1 MSTYAIIKT
10 GGKQY
15 RVAPGDVL
23 DVERFTEHEPGD
35 TIDIDEVLL
44 VNQDG
49 DVTIGAPYVEGAR
62 VIVKIEQE
70 GKSKKIIV
78 FKYKPKVRYRRKK
91 GHRQR
96 FARIIIEG
104 IELGTTPKPAQ
115 RRRTAAKAEAT
126 EEA

>member
-1 MSTYAIIKT
+1 MPTYAIIKT

-49 DVTIGAPYVEGAR
+49 DVTIGAPYIEGAR
-62 VIVKIEQE
+62 VIVKIEHE
-70 GKSKKIIV
+70 GKAKKIIV
-78 FKYKPKVRYRRKK
+78 FKYKPKVRYRRKQ

-104 IELGTTPKPAQ
+104 IELGATP
-115 RRRTAAKAEAT
+115 KAEAT
-126 EEA
+126 KEA